1 MNKLMIDLVDETNQ
15 LSDEQMEEIEKLLN
29 FAAQK
34 ENVEENS
41 EVSVTFVSNERI
53 HEINREYRDKDA
65 PTDVISFAM
74 EEIGEGE
81 IELIGV
87 ELPRVLGD
95 IIISIPRAEEQAKE
109 YGHSFIR
116 ELGFLSVHGFL
127 HLLGYDH
134 MVKEEEE
141 KMFSRQKDILDDYG
155 LTR

>member
-1 MNKLMIDLVDETNQ
+1 MNKLMIDLVDETEK
-15 LSDEQMEEIEKLLN
+15 LSKEEMEEVEKLLN

-34 ENVEENS
+34 EVVEDNS
-41 EVSVTFVSNERI
+41 EVSVTFVTNERI
-53 HEINREYRDKDA
+53 HEINREYREKDA

-74 EEIGEGE
+74 EELGEGE
-81 IELIGV
+81 IELIGA

-95 IIISIPRAEEQAKE
+95 IIISIPKAEEQAKE

-134 MVKEEEE
+134 MEKDEEE
-141 KMFSRQKDILDDYG
+141 KMFSRQKEILDDYG

>member
-15 LSDEQMEEIEKLLN
+15 LSVELMEEIEKLLN
-29 FAAQK
+29 FAAEK
-34 ENVEENS
+34 ENVEDNS
-41 EVSVTFVSNERI
+41 EVSVTFVSDERI
-53 HEINREYRDKDA
+53 HEINREYREKDS

-74 EEIGEGE
+74 EELGEGE
-81 IELIGV
+81 IQMIGAQQ
-87 ELPRVLGD
+87 PRVLGD
-95 IIISIPRAEEQAKE
+95 IIISVQKAEEQAKE

-134 MVKEEEE
+134 MEKADEE
-141 KMFSRQKDILDDYG
+141 KMFSRQKELLDNYG